1 MPKEYHTLLP
11 TMLLADWPTRL
22 FGRSASPWSVN
33 SQIKISPDKRPLFR
47 RTVTP
52 TGHSSAPRYPVPS
65 GLGGPLVFVCWK
77 SFTDAAQKAPRGR
90 AEIFRGKG
98 RRKMGR
104 GRMEDGGW
112 RMGYPAPIAASFGGL
127 LMMNARD
134 GSEMVRNVEPKS
146 AGAEFRF

>member
-1 MPKEYHTLLP
+1 
-11 TMLLADWPTRL
+11 
-22 FGRSASPWSVN
+22 
-33 SQIKISPDKRPLFR
+33 
-47 RTVTP
+47 
-52 TGHSSAPRYPVPS
+52 
-65 GLGGPLVFVCWK
+65 
-77 SFTDAAQKAPRGR
+77 
-90 AEIFRGKG
+90 
-98 RRKMGR
+98 MGR